1 MNRFFVLFFGISLM
15 SCASSN
21 AVSPLFG
28 EKNATVILENNN
40 DIPLEP
46 VKPKIDDKAVVL
58 LNQLFNSDE
67 ANKKTV
73 LVINNESDCDF
84 TMMILGGKSYTV
96 PVAAKKA
103 ESIVVD
109 QGEYVMR
116 SEVCQTPYLAKK
128 TLWENTQVS
137 IKYSVVKSPE
147 KEIAGI
153 Q

>member
-1 MNRFFVLFFGISLM
+1 MNRFFVLFFGISLV

-28 EKNATVILENNN
+28 VKNATVILETNN
-40 DIPLEP
+40 DMPLEP
-46 VKPKIDDKAVVL
+46 VKPKTEDKAVVL

-96 PVAAKKA
+96 PVAAKKNREHRGRPRRICHA
-103 ESIVVD
+103 FLGLSKSLSG
-109 QGEYVMR
+109 Q
-116 SEVCQTPYLAKK
+116 
-128 TLWENTQVS
+128 ENA
-137 IKYSVVKSPE
+137 IGKYAGKHQIFGCE
-147 KEIAGI
+147 KP
-153 Q
+153 

>member
-1 MNRFFVLFFGISLM
+1 MNRFFVLFFGISLL

-21 AVSPLFG
+21 AISPLVG
-28 EKNATVILENNN
+28 GKNATMILESN
-40 DIPLEP
+40 DNMQLEP
-46 VKPKIDDKAVVL
+46 VKPKTEDKAVVL

-67 ANKKTV
+67 ANKKMV

-96 PVAAKKA
+96 PVAAKKT

-116 SEVCQTPYLAKK
+116 SEVCQSPYLTKK
-128 TLWENTQVS
+128 TLSENTQVS
-137 IKYSVVKSPE
+137 IKYSVVKGPE
-147 KEIAGI
+147 KEIADI